1 MKTIGGILKTGGIE
15 RRIRTGPDR
24 RDKIIELDGMTQKH
38 NTKRPKGKENTAF
51 GFWSPVEYSQN
62 YQREMIAR
70 KYRVG
75 LSTSRDL
82 TAESDFDA
90 YTTRFT
96 PLDISVGDIARIRRR
111 PLGHDAGI

>member
-1 MKTIGGILKTGGIE
+1 MLS
-15 RRIRTGPDR
+15 D
-24 RDKIIELDGMTQKH
+24 
-38 NTKRPKGKENTAF
+38 
-51 GFWSPVEYSQN
+51 
-62 YQREMIAR
+62 YQRAMIAR

-90 YTTRFT
+90 HTARCT

-111 PLGHDAGI
+111 PLGHDAGF